1 MIPDMGMTVYG
12 LVQLEIAVIVMQL
25 GFVGL
30 HGIVFSSFM
39 PGSVGVGDTNE
50 RWC

>member
-1 MIPDMGMTVYG
+1 MGRCTG
-12 LVQLEIAVIVMQL
+12 LVAFITATTVISKSIRVYLQVCM
-25 GFVGL
+25 GFGFL
-30 HGIVFSSFM
+30 AFM